1 MTCPKGMLLRDC
13 PPVSWRSGICERLA
27 QRLLSHG
34 YIFSY
39 PIPMTFKCYLKQA
52 GVSKTAQRS
61 LPRQIALRFSSSGFA
76 PLRCVATP
84 LCKTSTA
91 LAALQHRSA
100 QDDTRDGARREQAP
114 ALRIGVANSNTKR
127 GKRPFLIYFTRPFRP
142 RNMPYCLQERLPCH
156 LAQNRDRPRQQW
168 VLQGQIPF
176 PHRYY

>member
-1 MTCPKGMLLRDC
+1 MIPGTVPCDVPKGHVTAGLS
-13 PPVSWRSGICERLA
+13 PVSWRSGICERLA

-61 LPRQIALRFSSSGFA
+61 LPRQIALRFDEEGFA

-100 QDDTRDGARREQAP
+100 QDDTRDGAWREQAP
-114 ALRIGVANSNTKR
+114 ALRVLRCKFQYKKGLSPLFDLLYASFSTTKYAILPAGTVA
-127 GKRPFLIYFTRPFRP
+127 
-142 RNMPYCLQERLPCH
+142 LPSCT
-156 LAQNRDRPRQQW
+156 QP
-168 VLQGQIPF
+168 
-176 PHRYY
+176 

>member
-13 PPVSWRSGICERLA
+13 PPVSWRNGICERLA
-27 QRLLSHG
+27 QRQLSHG

-100 QDDTRDGARREQAP
+100 QDDTRDGAWREQAP
-114 ALRIGVANSNTKR
+114 ALRVLRCKFQHKKGLAPLFDLLYESFSTTKYAILPAGTVA
-127 GKRPFLIYFTRPFRP
+127 
-142 RNMPYCLQERLPCH
+142 LPSCT
-156 LAQNRDRPRQQW
+156 QP
-168 VLQGQIPF
+168 
-176 PHRYY
+176 